1 MSHKT
6 PTGAAPSSPY
16 PYAQAV
22 AEFMDMAGQDRPKK
36 PILPL
41 ESGTKPSPGDLGTL
55 KGLQQ
60 AMTQVVARVRN
71 PTLRLRLALVL
82 EEVYE
87 LAGASLDEDLPMIA
101 RNTADILYVTH
112 GIPHS
117 LGYDGDGVF
126 DVIHKANMTKQL
138 GKIRSDG
145 KQLAPVDFKPPDVRS
160 VLAKG

>member
-1 MSHKT
+1 MSNQ
-6 PTGAAPSSPY
+6 PPAVADPSSTY
-16 PYAQAV
+16 PYVRAV
-22 AEFMDMAGQDRPKK
+22 SEFMDMAGQDRPKK
-36 PILPL
+36 AVLSL
-41 ESGTKPSPGDLGTL
+41 EPGAKPSLGDLGTL

-71 PTLRLRLALVL
+71 PTLRLRLSLVL
-82 EEVYE
+82 EEVCE
-87 LAGASLDEDLPMIA
+87 LAEASLHEDLPMIA

-112 GIPHS
+112 GIPLS

-126 DVIHKANMTKQL
+126 DVVHKANMTKQL

-145 KQLAPVDFKPPDVRS
+145 KQLAPVDFAPPDVRS

>member
-1 MSHKT
+1 MSNKNS
-6 PTGAAPSSPY
+6 AAPTSPY
-16 PYAQAV
+16 PYSQAV

-41 ESGTKPSPGDLGTL
+41 DPGPPPSPGDIGTL

-71 PTLRLRLALVL
+71 PTVRLRLSLVL

-87 LAGASLDEDLPMIA
+87 LAEASLKEDLPMIA
-101 RNTADILYVTH
+101 RNAADILYVTH

-117 LGYDGDGVF
+117 LGYDGDAVF
-126 DVIHKANMTKQL
+126 DCVHKANMTKKV

-145 KQLAPVDFKPPDVRS
+145 KQLAPVDFKPPDVRA
-160 VLAKG
+160 VLAQKA